1 MYAPRSP
8 PGKPPRPRRYTYP
21 RDPEGENKRRVTI
34 PPSVL
39 NNPDKFGKT
48 GVSSGLLG
56 LYYRVHAPK
65 HTKMVICK
73 SRCLRSGKA
82 LAASR
87 VYYDGM
93 SKTLW
98 SSGYTKKEMK
108 PVMQN
113 QTQNLYWAKLP
124 KAPKKKKK
132 RSGEVTTKADREA
145 YYRTKTAEEARK
157 ASDAAARRERYERF
171 KARTGK

>member
-1 MYAPRSP
+1 
-8 PGKPPRPRRYTYP
+8 
-21 RDPEGENKRRVTI
+21 
-34 PPSVL
+34 
-39 NNPDKFGKT
+39 
-48 GVSSGLLG
+48 
-56 LYYRVHAPK
+56 
-65 HTKMVICK
+65 
-73 SRCLRSGKA
+73 
-82 LAASR
+82 
-87 VYYDGM
+87 
-93 SKTLW
+93 
-98 SSGYTKKEMK
+98 
-108 PVMQN
+108 MQN